1 VHAIPSILLVCFPCQ
16 LLVLKYALQ
25 TQILSLCVN
34 SIVGKRRLLL
44 SLTDQHIAQVQPPIS
59 WDILWLYKCDYHQM
73 PESDSAQEMCTSSLA
88 ETQLPSTAC
97 MPIIHYFLSVASMC
111 CYDGHA
117 PPELNTLESA
127 LATGLLQFTASKS
140 RAQIPCHDSTHHS
153 NAIALLAA
161 PNVLV
166 SGKLEVQVA
175 QGLAEISE
183 TYTANSEA
191 KDMHLWKAG
200 DKTRSVTSKS

>member
-1 VHAIPSILLVCFPCQ
+1 MHAIPSIPLVGFPCQ

-25 TQILSLCVN
+25 TKILSLCVN
-34 SIVGKRRLLL
+34 SIVGKHRLLL
-44 SLTDQHIAQVQPPIS
+44 SLTDQHIAPVQPPTS
-59 WDILWLYKCDYHQM
+59 WGILWLYKYDYHRI

-97 MPIIHYFLSVASMC
+97 MPIIQYLLSAASMC

-117 PPELNTLESA
+117 PPELNTFESA
-127 LATGLLQFTASKS
+127 LPTGLLQFTASKR
-140 RAQIPCHDSTHHS
+140 RAQIPFHDSTHHS

-166 SGKLEVQVA
+166 SGKLEVQVP

-183 TYTANSEA
+183 T
-191 KDMHLWKAG
+191 
-200 DKTRSVTSKS
+200 